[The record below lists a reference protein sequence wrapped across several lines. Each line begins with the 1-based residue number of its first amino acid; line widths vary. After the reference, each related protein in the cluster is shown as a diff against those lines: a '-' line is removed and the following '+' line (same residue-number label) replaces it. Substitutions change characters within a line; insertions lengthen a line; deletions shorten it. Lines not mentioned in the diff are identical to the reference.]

1 MVLVD
6 INILVYAHR
15 PDAIEHSRYLGWLQ
29 DALNSE
35 EICGLS
41 ELALSGMVRIVT
53 HPQIYPKPTP
63 IDLALNFAQELR
75 ADEGSVIV
83 SPGPRHWEIF
93 TRLCRAA
100 GARGNLV
107 SDAYFAALAMES
119 GAEWITADRTTR
131 DFPACAGDTRWPDR
145 ISRQR
150 PKGRHNVDIEEIDA
164 KGVL

>member
-1 MVLVD
+1 MELMILVD
-6 INILVYAHR
+6 VNILVYAHR

-75 ADEGSVIV
+75 DDEGSVII
-83 SPGPRHWEIF
+83 SPGLRHWEIF
-93 TRLCRAA
+93 TRLCRTA
-100 GARGNLV
+100 GAKGNLV

-119 GAEWITADRTTR
+119 GAEWIISDPGYSRVS
-131 DFPACAGDTRWPDR
+131 GVRW
-145 ISRQR
+145 R
-150 PKGRHNVDIEEIDA
+150 PPLA
-164 KGVL
+164 VLGGEKCHAESLAIP